1 MIKEA
6 TPAAHMVDIVLNTA
20 SGHYQLR
27 LPRDNL
33 LIYHPLPEITPI
45 PTEDVETTIR
55 RGMADPLGAVPLSE
69 LVEGAK
75 TAAIIVDDWARPA
88 VTRHTVAPIVLNL
101 LNEYG
106 LSDERITV
114 VMARG
119 VGLSPS
125 VETIDA
131 AFGPALLERRV
142 KKKISSYHPSRLDF
156 LGYSSLGT
164 PIWIDDVVARAD
176 LVIGIGITFPSP
188 WGGWSGGAKIVV
200 PGVAGAETIRQ
211 NHSLLMM
218 GEMGSTDGE
227 GLLDREE
234 MARIAGLD
242 LLINLVVNLDGQA
255 VELAIGEVTQ
265 AHRHI
270 TQAYRQHYAVELTHK
285 PDIILTTLDR
295 FKGYPMINLY
305 PFVDGCLP
313 AVELVA
319 DPGTTVIAAG
329 HCPQGV
335 GPGMGE
341 YMGTTYTPEDLAYLM
356 PQAGTLAFAA
366 VMLGAR
372 FARYRGKYSLVAAVD
387 ELSEAECH
395 RIGMKKASTLQAAL
409 DEALEVH
416 GPQARAAILPG
427 LGNIT
432 LPELAPSRY
441 VPDYARGASLS
452 QRDL

>member
-1 MIKEA
+1 
-6 TPAAHMVDIVLNTA
+6 MVQIVINTA
-20 SGHYQLR
+20 SGDYHLR
-27 LPRDNL
+27 VPRDNL
-33 LIYHPLPEITPI
+33 LIYHSLPRITPI
-45 PTEDVETTIR
+45 SMQDIEAIIR
-55 RGMADPLGAVPLSE
+55 RGMAHPLGAAPLPKLLE
-69 LVEGAK
+69 QAK
-75 TAAIIVDDWARPA
+75 TAAIVVDDWARPV

-101 LNEYG
+101 LNEHG
-106 LSDERITV
+106 LSDDDITV

-119 VGLSPS
+119 IGLSPS
-125 VETIDA
+125 VETIDS
-131 AFGPALLERRV
+131 AFGPALQGRAV
-142 KKKISSYHPSRLDF
+142 TKKINSYQPSRLDF

-164 PIWIDDVVARAD
+164 PVWIDAAVARAD
-176 LVIGIGITFPSP
+176 LVVGIGVTFPSP
-188 WGGWSGGAKIVV
+188 WGGWSGGAKIIV

-211 NHSLLMM
+211 NHSLLMR

-242 LLINLVVNLDGQA
+242 VLINLIVDLDGQP

-265 AHRHI
+265 THRHI
-270 TQAYRQHYAVELTHK
+270 IQAYRQHYAVELTRK

-319 DPGTTVIAAG
+319 DPGTTVIVAG

-341 YMGTTYTPEDLAYLM
+341 YMQTTYTPEDLAYLM
-356 PQAGTLAFAA
+356 PQAGALAFAA
-366 VMLGAR
+366 VMLAAR
-372 FARYRGKYSLVAAVD
+372 FATYREKYSLVAVID
-387 ELSEAECH
+387 ELSEAECL
-395 RIGMKKASTLQAAL
+395 RIGMQKAPTLQAAL
-409 DEALEVH
+409 DAALEFH
-416 GPQARAAILPG
+416 GPQAKVAILPG

-432 LPELAPSRY
+432 LPMLAPPSGHTNDTY
-441 VPDYARGASLS
+441 DGAHRGADNNP
-452 QRDL
+452 RRG

>member
-1 MIKEA
+1 MTVE
-6 TPAAHMVDIVLNTA
+6 IVLNTA
-20 SGHYQLR
+20 SGNYQLR
-27 LPRDNL
+27 IPRDNL
-33 LIYHPLPEITPI
+33 LIYHSLPKIKPI
-45 PTEDVETTIR
+45 PTHDIEATIR
-55 RGMADPLGAVPLSE
+55 RGMAHPLGAASLAKV
-69 LVEGAK
+69 VEGAK
-75 TAAIIVDDWARPA
+75 KAAIIVDDWARPV
-88 VTRHTVAPIVLNL
+88 VTRHTVAPIVLDL
-101 LNEYG
+101 LNEHG
-106 LSDERITV
+106 LSDDDIVV

-125 VETIDA
+125 AEAIDSA
-131 AFGPALLERRV
+131 LGPALQGRPV
-142 KKKISSYHPSRLDF
+142 TKKINSYQPSQLDF

-164 PIWIDDVVARAD
+164 PIWIDSAVARAD

-211 NHSLLMM
+211 NHSLLMR

-234 MARIAGLD
+234 MARITGLD
-242 LLINLVVNLDGQA
+242 LLINLVVNLDGQP
-255 VELAIGEVTQ
+255 VELSIGEVTQ
-265 AHRHI
+265 THRQI
-270 TQAYRQHYAVELTHK
+270 IQAYRRHYGFELTRK

-313 AVELVA
+313 AAELIA
-319 DPGTTVIAAG
+319 EPGATVIVAG

-341 YMGTTYTPEDLAYLM
+341 YMRTTYTPEDLAYLI
-356 PQAGTLAFAA
+356 PQAGALAFAA
-366 VMLGAR
+366 VMLGSR
-372 FARYRGKYSLVAAVD
+372 FARYRERFSLVAAID
-387 ELSEAECH
+387 ELSEAECL

-409 DEALEVH
+409 DEALKVH
-416 GPQARAAILPG
+416 GPQAKVAILPG

-432 LPELAPSRY
+432 LPALASPFGPTNDTY
-441 VPDYARGASLS
+441 IGATPW
-452 QRDL
+452 RT

>member
-1 MIKEA
+1 
-6 TPAAHMVDIVLNTA
+6 MVKVVLDTA
-20 SGHYQLR
+20 SGNYKLR
-27 LPRDNL
+27 IPRNNL

-45 PTEDVETTIR
+45 PTEDVETIIR
-55 RGMADPLGAVPLSE
+55 RGMADPLGAVPLPK
-69 LVEGAK
+69 LVQGAK
-75 TAAIIVDDWARPA
+75 TAAVIVDDWARPV

-101 LNEYG
+101 LNELG
-106 LSDERITV
+106 LSDEDTTL

-125 VETIDA
+125 VETLDA
-131 AFGPALLERRV
+131 AFGPALLERPVRRE
-142 KKKISSYHPSRLDF
+142 INSYHPSCLDF
-156 LGYSSLGT
+156 LGYSSRGS
-164 PIWIDDVVARAD
+164 PIWIDAVVARAD
-176 LVIGIGITFPSP
+176 LVIGIGVTFPSP

-211 NHSLLMM
+211 NHSLMMM
-218 GEMGSTDGE
+218 GEMGSTDSE

-234 MARIAGLD
+234 MAHTAGLD
-242 LLINLVVNLDGQA
+242 LLINLVVNLDGQP
-255 VELAIGEVTQ
+255 VELAIGEVART
-265 AHRHI
+265 HRHI
-270 TQAYRQHYAVELTHK
+270 TQAYQQHYAVELAHK
-285 PDIILTTLDR
+285 PDIVLTTLDR

-319 DPGTTVIAAG
+319 DPGATVIVAG

-341 YMGTTYTPEDLAYLM
+341 YMQMTYTAEDLAYLI

-372 FARYRGKYSLVAAVD
+372 FARYRGKYSLVAVVD
-387 ELSEAECH
+387 ELSEAECQ
-395 RIGMKKASTLQAAL
+395 RIGMKKASTLRSAL

-416 GPQARAAILPG
+416 GPQARVAVLPG
-427 LGNIT
+427 LGNII
-432 LPELAPSRY
+432 LPKLAPPAGHTS
-441 VPDYARGASLS
+441 DTHNGARRGGDKNPCWA
-452 QRDL
+452 